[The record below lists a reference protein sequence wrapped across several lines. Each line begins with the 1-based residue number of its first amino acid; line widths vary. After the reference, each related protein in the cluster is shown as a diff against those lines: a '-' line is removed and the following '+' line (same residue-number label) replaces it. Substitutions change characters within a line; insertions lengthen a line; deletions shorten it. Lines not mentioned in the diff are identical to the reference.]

1 MELELN
7 LDLESTTTI
16 VALTELIQRLR
27 LYTPPSSALS
37 DPENDDDDDGDAVP
51 RPARAGYVR
60 FRPRRAAVLICL
72 FEGDRGELRVI
83 LTKRASTLSTHSGE
97 VALPGE
103 RLRRAIKTTRTRRR
117 ERRRRR
123 SGLIRL
129 SSPSSPFL
137 NLSCLSIF
145 LELFPLSAYFPTD
158 KHLSLY
164 LTPPRSKQY
173 SMRPWRCF
181 SRMRTGGSRNGSGW
195 GRSL

>member
-83 LTKRASTLSTHSGE
+83 LTKRASTLSTHSGS
-97 VALPGE
+97 
-103 RLRRAIKTTRTRRR
+103 RA
-117 ERRRRR
+117 
-123 SGLIRL
+123 
-129 SSPSSPFL
+129 F
-137 NLSCLSIF
+137 
-145 LELFPLSAYFPTD
+145 
-158 KHLSLY
+158 
-164 LTPPRSKQY
+164 
-173 SMRPWRCF
+173 
-181 SRMRTGGSRNGSGW
+181 GW
-195 GRSL
+195 ICRGY